1 MTPRTTVTRLS
12 RRRTRILRSVVVA
25 GSAATA
31 LLLTG
36 CGLQPATAFVPATA
50 PGSIKPISGLPAD
63 AHLTVTTKNFTEQLI
78 LGKIAV
84 LAAQTAGFQVS
95 DMTNVP
101 GSVAVRQLMLDGGA
115 DMTYEYTGTAWLTY
129 LGHAAGIPDKAK
141 QYAAVRDADAKNGL
155 DWLQPAP
162 LNNTYAMAI
171 RTEAVKKLGNI
182 TSLSQIKSLP
192 IDERTFCVESEFNS
206 RPDGFKPM
214 LAHYGLKLGSSGA
227 DGVPSGNVSI
237 LDTGTVY
244 TATDRGKCNFGEVF
258 TTDGRINSLD
268 LTVLKDDKGFFPAY
282 NVAPVFNSATLKKY
296 PQLKGIFDQISPKLT
311 DTQMRK
317 LNLRVDVGGEEPAD
331 VAFDWMVKE
340 GYISNP

>member
-1 MTPRTTVTRLS
+1 MT
-12 RRRTRILRSVVVA
+12 RRRPILTSALVA
-25 GSAATA
+25 GTAASA

-50 PGSIKPISGLPAD
+50 PGTIKPIAGLPDD

-84 LAAQTAGFQVS
+84 LAAQTAGFDVT
-95 DMTNVP
+95 DMTNTP
-101 GSVAVRQLMLDGGA
+101 GSVAVRQLMLTGGA

-129 LGHAAGIPDKAK
+129 LGNTKGIPDKQK
-141 QYAAVRDADAKNGL
+141 QYAAVRDADAANGL
-155 DWLQPAP
+155 DWLTPAP
-162 LNNTYAMAI
+162 LNNTYAMAV
-171 RTEAVKKLGNI
+171 RSEAVKDLDGI
-182 TSLSQIKSLP
+182 SSLSQIKDLP
-192 IDERTFCVESEFNS
+192 VSERTFCVESEFNS
-206 RPDGFKPM
+206 RADGFRPM
-214 LAHYGLKLGSSGA
+214 LAKYGLKLGSSGE
-227 DGVPSGNVSI
+227 DGVPSSNVSI

-268 LTVLKDDKGFFPAY
+268 LTVLDDDEGFFPAY
-282 NVAPVFNSATLKKY
+282 NVAPVFASATLKEY
-296 PQLKGIFDQISPKLT
+296 PQLKGVFDQISPKLT

-317 LNLRVDVGGEEPAD
+317 LNLKVDVDGEEPAD

-340 GYISNP
+340 GFISRP